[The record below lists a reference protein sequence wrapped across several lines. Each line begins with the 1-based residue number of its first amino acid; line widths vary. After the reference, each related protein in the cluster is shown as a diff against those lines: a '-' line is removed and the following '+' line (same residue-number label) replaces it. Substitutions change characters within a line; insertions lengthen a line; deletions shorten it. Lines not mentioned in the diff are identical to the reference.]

1 MEDPL
6 KLKLMLSLR
15 VLDLGLLIWIYLRG
29 NWVGIGFMG
38 RVVGLWVKKKGQTGS

>member
-15 VLDLGLLIWIYLRG
+15 VLDLGLLIGYILEEIG
-29 NWVGIGFMG
+29 WVL
-38 RVVGLWVKKKGQTGS
+38 GLWGG